1 MLFTPTPDSER
12 LAAKPDPLS
21 DPGSPPRRPSASRD
35 DRGPIRVLGVGGQ
48 ESGVQTAAR
57 KLGRSPGLR
66 WLGWS
71 GGVEEALRQIRS
83 QDPHV
88 VVLDADGEVTV
99 LGEGISRVK
108 AALPSGHVLAWGS
121 IAETRRILRALRAG
135 ADGYLLKEDE
145 RLSLAQAIRQ
155 VMAGEPVLSGSITR
169 LLLDHVCAL
178 AETRVPQPSALSPRQ
193 TEVVH
198 LLCAGQ
204 SNKEIADRMD
214 ISVDAVKLHV
224 AAVKKKLGVRSRTQI
239 AGWFGRRED

>member
-12 LAAKPDPLS
+12 LPAMPDPVS
-21 DPGSPPRRPSASRD
+21 DAGSPPRRPSASRD
-35 DRGPIRVLGVGGQ
+35 DRGPLRAMGVGGP
-48 ESGVQTAAR
+48 ECGMQTAAR
-57 KLGRSPGLR
+57 KPGRSPGLR

-83 QDPHV
+83 QAPHV
-88 VVLDADGEVTV
+88 VVVDADGDVSV
-99 LGEGISRVK
+99 LGEGISRIK

-121 IAETRRILRALRAG
+121 KAETGRILRALRAG
-135 ADGYLLKEDE
+135 ADGYVLKEDA

-155 VMAGEPVLSGSITR
+155 VMSGEPVLSGSITR
-169 LLLDHVCAL
+169 LLLDHLCAV
-178 AETRVPQPSALSPRQ
+178 AETRDPQPAGLSPRQ

-239 AGWFGRRED
+239 AGWFGRRDD

>member
-12 LAAKPDPLS
+12 LAAMPDPLS

-35 DRGPIRVLGVGGQ
+35 DRGSLRVLGVGGQ
-48 ESGVQTAAR
+48 ESGMQTAAR

-66 WLGWS
+66 WLGCS
-71 GGVEEALRQIRS
+71 GGVEEALRQIRNHA
-83 QDPHV
+83 PHV
-88 VVLDADGEVTV
+88 VVFGSDEDLEVV
-99 LGEGISRVK
+99 GEGIRRIK

-121 IAETRRILRALRAG
+121 IAETKRILRALRAG
-135 ADGYLLKEDE
+135 ADGYVLREDE
-145 RLSLAQAIRQ
+145 RLPLAQAIRQ
-155 VMAGEPVLSGSITR
+155 VMAGAPVLSGSITR

-178 AETRVPQPSALSPRQ
+178 AETREPQSSALSPRQ

-239 AGWFGRRED
+239 AGWFGWRED